1 MEKSKTVQKKK
12 TTKKKIE
19 KVEKENKTSRFGLAE
34 VIVLVVTTMFVS
46 LFMGSVVTYSIF
58 YKNTSA
64 TDEKELSELI
74 ENYHYIK
81 ENYYDEIDK
90 EALIDGAI
98 KGMLETLGDKH
109 SSFIEDGNTSSFDR
123 ELQGSYEG
131 VGIEVYNLNDA
142 IYVNRVFTNSSA
154 EEVGLKPG
162 DKIISVDNKN
172 LEGKTTSDFSN
183 YISNKKV
190 GTSFKLIYER
200 DGKQETVTL
209 KKKFV
214 VITSVVSKVIE
225 QNDKKVGY
233 IGISTFSATTTNQFE
248 KELKKLEKEQI
259 DSLIIDLRGNS
270 GGHLSVVKD
279 MLSLLMDKKH
289 VIYQIE
295 SKGQTE
301 KYYSEGTE
309 TKTYPIVVLQNKNS
323 ASASELMSSALQEQM
338 NATVVGTTSYGK
350 GTVQEVVNLTD
361 GNQYKFTTKKWLTS
375 KGTWINGVGV
385 KPNIEVELDSKY
397 AETFED
403 ADDNQLQTALT
414 EASK

>member
-1 MEKSKTVQKKK
+1 MEKSKAKQKKE
-12 TTKKKIE
+12 TTKSKVINKEKKSR
-19 KVEKENKTSRFGLAE
+19 TSRFGLAE
-34 VIVLVVTTMFVS
+34 VIILVVTTMFVS

-58 YKNTSA
+58 YKNNSFKE
-64 TDEKELSELI
+64 EKELSELI
-74 ENYHYIK
+74 ENYRYIK
-81 ENYYDEIDK
+81 ENYYDKVDTE
-90 EALIDGAI
+90 ELIDGAI
-98 KGMLETLGDKH
+98 KGMLETLGDQH
-109 SSFIEDGNTSSFDR
+109 SSFIEDGNASNFDK

-131 VGIEVYNLNDA
+131 VGIEVYNLEDG
-142 IYVNRVFTNSSA
+142 IYINRVFKNSSA
-154 EEVGLKPG
+154 DEAGLKAG
-162 DKIISVDNKN
+162 DKMISVDEKN
-172 LEGKTTSDFSN
+172 LVGKTTSDFSN
-183 YISNKKV
+183 YIKNKKAN
-190 GTSFKLIYER
+190 TFKVVYER

-214 VITSVVSKVIE
+214 VITSVTSKVIE
-225 QNDKKVGY
+225 QNNKKVGY

-248 KELKKLEKEQI
+248 KELKKLEDQKI

-295 SKGQTE
+295 SKGETE

-338 NATVVGTTSYGK
+338 NAIVVGTTSYGK
-350 GTVQEVVNLTD
+350 GTVQEVVDLAD

-375 KGTWINGVGV
+375 KGTWINEIGV
-385 KPNIEVELDSKY
+385 KPNIEIELDSKY

-403 ADDNQLQTALT
+403 ADDNQLQKALE